1 MRWVQ
6 YQGTGSIT
14 FDLPSRPA
22 SAGTARV
29 LDAAGGVLQA
39 SATTALDS
47 VNTTLHTAAAA
58 GSSSVTVHTG
68 AGITVG
74 RRYLVTASETSGGEV
89 VLVSG
94 TATTG
99 PQTVVSLARRTGRAH
114 AADATFQGTRI
125 TVTISTAS
133 TAACARGLR
142 VEWTDPTSGAVLAV
156 PFDVTRYAP
165 QTWLVAQDLLDFD
178 PILRKRMADGAW
190 LPALVSRAWDIML
203 DDIATKDRHP
213 GGYAGHIDLTVAHGY
228 LVRALVA
235 ETSGQAPDDV
245 AYRDDMRTQY
255 RNALE
260 RALASVP
267 YDEHEDGT
275 TRVGTGVWRGIP
287 LVRA

>member
-6 YQGTGSIT
+6 HQGTGSIT
-14 FDLPSRPA
+14 FDLPSRPS

-29 LDAAGGVLQA
+29 LDAAGGVLQS

-47 VNTTLHTAAAA
+47 VNTTLSGALSA
-58 GSSSVTVHTG
+58 GASSLTVSS
-68 AGITVG
+68 ASGITVG
-74 RRYLVTASETSGGEV
+74 RRYLVGGAEESGGES
-89 VLVSG
+89 VLVSSI
-94 TATTG
+94 ASTT
-99 PQTVVSLARRTGRAH
+99 VNLVRRAGRAQ
-114 AADATFQGTRI
+114 ASGATFQGTRI

-142 VEWTDPTSGAVLAV
+142 VEWTDPSSGAVLAV

-165 QTWLVAQDLLDFD
+165 QTWLAAQDLLDFD

-190 LPALVSRAWDIML
+190 LPALVSRAWEMLL

-255 RNALE
+255 RNAVE

>member
-29 LDAAGGVLQA
+29 LDAAGGVLQS

-47 VNTTLHTAAAA
+47 VNTTLSGALSA
-58 GSSSVTVHTG
+58 GASSLTVSS
-68 AGITVG
+68 ASGITVG
-74 RRYLVTASETSGGEV
+74 RRYLVGGAEESGGES
-89 VLVSG
+89 VLVSSI
-94 TATTG
+94 ASTT
-99 PQTVVSLARRTGRAH
+99 VNLVRRAGRAQ
-114 AADATFQGTRI
+114 ASGATFQGTRI

-165 QTWLVAQDLLDFD
+165 QTWLAAQDLLDFD

-190 LPALVSRAWDIML
+190 LPALVSRAWEMLL

-267 YDEHEDGT
+267 YDEHADGT
-275 TRVGTGVWRGIP
+275 TRVGTGAWRGIP

>member
-1 MRWVQ
+1 VQ
-6 YQGTGSIT
+6 YQGTGSIYL
-14 FDLPSRPA
+14 DLPTRPA

-29 LDAAGGVLQA
+29 LDAAGGVLQS

-47 VNTTLHTAAAA
+47 VNTTVNGAVSA
-58 GSSSVTVHTG
+58 GASQFNVTSAT
-68 AGITVG
+68 GITAG
-74 RRYLVTASETSGGEV
+74 RRYLVDGSESAGGEF
-89 VLVSG
+89 VLVSSVSSN
-94 TATTG
+94 
-99 PQTVVSLARRTGRAH
+99 TVHLARRLGRSQAH
-114 AADATFQGTRI
+114 GAAFSGTRV

-165 QTWLVAQDLLDFD
+165 QTWLTVQDLLDHD
-178 PILRKRMADGAW
+178 PILRKRLAEGAW
-190 LPALVSRAWDIML
+190 LPAMRDRAWEILL

-213 GGYAGHIDLTVAHGY
+213 GGYAGHIDLTTAHSY

-235 ETSGQAPDDV
+235 ETSGQDADSV
-245 AYRDDMRTQY
+245 AYRDDMRVQY

-267 YDEHEDGT
+267 YDEKEDGT
-275 TRVGTGVWRGIP
+275 TRVGTSVWRGIP
-287 LVRA
+287 FVRG

>member
-29 LDAAGGVLQA
+29 LDAAGGVLQS

-47 VNTTLHTAAAA
+47 VNTTLSGALSA
-58 GSSSVTVHTG
+58 GASSLTVSS
-68 AGITVG
+68 ASGITVG
-74 RRYLVTASETSGGEV
+74 RRYLVGGAEESGGES
-89 VLVSG
+89 VLVSSI
-94 TATTG
+94 ASTT
-99 PQTVVSLARRTGRAH
+99 VNLVRRAGRAQ
-114 AADATFQGTRI
+114 ASGATFQGTRI

-142 VEWTDPTSGAVLAV
+142 VEWTDPSSGAVLAV

-165 QTWLVAQDLLDFD
+165 QTWLAAQDLLDFD

-245 AYRDDMRTQY
+245 AYRDDMRVQY
-255 RNALE
+255 RNAVE

>member
-29 LDAAGGVLQA
+29 LDAAGGVLQS

-47 VNTTLHTAAAA
+47 VNTTLSGALSA
-58 GSSSVTVHTG
+58 GASSLTVSS
-68 AGITVG
+68 ASGITVG
-74 RRYLVTASETSGGEV
+74 RRYLVGGAEESGGES
-89 VLVSG
+89 VLVSSI
-94 TATTG
+94 ASTT
-99 PQTVVSLARRTGRAH
+99 VNLVRRAGRAQ
-114 AADATFQGTRI
+114 ASGATFQGTRI

-142 VEWTDPTSGAVLAV
+142 VEWTDPSSGAVLAV

-165 QTWLVAQDLLDFD
+165 QTWLAAQDLLDFD

-190 LPALVSRAWDIML
+190 LPALVSRAWEMLL

-235 ETSGQAPDDV
+235 ETSGQASDDV

-267 YDEHEDGT
+267 YDEREDGT
-275 TRVGTGVWRGIP
+275 TRVGTGAWRGIP

>member
-29 LDAAGGVLQA
+29 LDAAGGVLQS

-47 VNTTLHTAAAA
+47 VNTTLSGALSA
-58 GSSSVTVHTG
+58 GASSLTVSS
-68 AGITVG
+68 ASGITVG
-74 RRYLVTASETSGGEV
+74 RRYLVGGAEESGGES
-89 VLVSG
+89 VLVSSI
-94 TATTG
+94 ASTT
-99 PQTVVSLARRTGRAH
+99 VNLVRRAGRAQ
-114 AADATFQGTRI
+114 ASGATFQGTRI

-142 VEWTDPTSGAVLAV
+142 VEWTDPSSGAVLAV

-165 QTWLVAQDLLDFD
+165 QTWLAAQDLLDFD

-190 LPALVSRAWDIML
+190 LPALVSRAWEMLL

-267 YDEHEDGT
+267 YDEREDGT
-275 TRVGTGVWRGIP
+275 TRVGTGAWRGIP